1 MKELKFEKSWI
12 YTNKSITDKYSQNA
26 WNQTLISKF
35 NEIKGSPLNNKDII
49 LVSYVLKDLIDTL
62 MWLDKPNIKYRFDNQ
77 HSIFFNGGRIR
88 IENYSFNH
96 QENEEWIESQK
107 NVFLNLDNK
116 PIEGIYPDIMSSKE
130 KYVKY
135 LNGVF
140 SSGRIIEKDDVVYSG
155 ILFNFIKN
163 ENNLIHFHIDELNN
177 VNNGL
182 YEYCFNDDN
191 YGLLPHLTLRN
202 AWKIN
207 NVNID
212 NVYDSLSEIGYRIKT
227 NLTKKVDDEIKYTIV
242 LPKNINLDIVK
253 LKKHFSNSSSL
264 NILYNKCNPNLNKIF
279 IFYSELNPNL
289 YNFNY
294 KLCGIIDLAIT
305 NNLF

>member
-1 MKELKFEKSWI
+1 MEKLKFEKSWS
-12 YTNKSITDKYSQNA
+12 YTNESNTDEYSQNA
-26 WNQTLISKF
+26 WNHTLTGML
-35 NEIKGSPLNNKDII
+35 NEIKGSPLNNKDTI
-49 LVSYVLKDLIDTL
+49 LVSYVLNPLMETL

-107 NVFLNLDNK
+107 NVFINLNNK
-116 PIEGIYPDIMSSKE
+116 PIDGLYPDIMSSKE

-140 SSGRIIEKDDVVYSG
+140 SSGRIIGKDDVIYSG

-163 ENNLIHFHIDELNN
+163 ENNLIDFHIDELNN
-177 VNNGL
+177 INNGL

-191 YGLLPHLTLRN
+191 DGLLPHLTLRN

-212 NVYDSLSEIGYRIKT
+212 NVYDSLSKIGYRIKT

-242 LPKNINLDIVK
+242 LPENINLDIVK
-253 LKKHFSNSSSL
+253 LKEHFSDSSSL
-264 NILYNKCNPNLNKIF
+264 NIVHDKSNPKSNKIF
-279 IFYSELNPNL
+279 IFHSELNSNL
-289 YNFNY
+289 NNFNY
-294 KLCGIIDLAIT
+294 RLCGSIELVM
-305 NNLF
+305 